1 MLKRSFKLRNV
12 VKTVAILA
20 GLFVASCNN
29 NGNDPENPNNSVPDP
44 AGTITANISEETGF
58 WIDLYGQVYGQVSWT
73 YPDNFELGS
82 NYSNGKVSICNL
94 GSINGLGNITQIPV
108 SGFTAPARY
117 NYAVACEKGHG
128 YVVKFE
134 SSNLDPQVLYVRLYV
149 VEKLISTGGG
159 IMGAKVKYQYPF
171 EP

>member
-1 MLKRSFKLRNV
+1 MLKRNFKLRNV

-44 AGTITANISEETGF
+44 AGTITTNISESTCIAVTEDYEY
-58 WIDLYGQVYGQVSWT
+58 IAWT
-73 YPDNFELGS
+73 KPDNIHYYTGKYG
-82 NYSNGKVSICNL
+82 NKVSICNL
-94 GSINGLGNITQIPV
+94 GSMNGLGNITQIPA
-108 SGFTAPARY
+108 SGFTVPVTY
-117 NYAVACEKGHG
+117 GYYSVACETGHG

-134 SSNLDPQVLYVRLYV
+134 HQNQESQAVYIRLYV